1 MEIKTMKLTDLIPY
15 ENNPRNNDGAVEYVA
30 NSISQ
35 FGFKVPI
42 VVDKNN
48 VIVAGHTRYLAA
60 ERLGLDEVPVIIAD
74 DLTDKQ
80 IKAYRLADNKTA
92 ERASW
97 DFEKLADEIADLEMD
112 FNLPDFGFG
121 EFELDVLKNGEEF
134 DEEEYDDLPAETAN
148 LGSKEDVT
156 TVTITAKT
164 EEEEEWLRN
173 ILCVDKLKKRFTCS
187 ELMEGE
193 A

>member
-30 NSISQ
+30 NSINQ

-97 DFEKLADEIADLEMD
+97 DFEKLTDEIADIEMD

-121 EFELDVLKNGEEF
+121 EFELDVLKNGEDF
-134 DEEEYDDLPAETAN
+134 DEEEFDDLPAETAKVN
-148 LGSKEDVT
+148 NQEDGV
-156 TVTITAKT
+156 TVTITAQT
-164 EEEEEWLRN
+164 EEEEEWLRS
-173 ILCVDKLKKRFTCS
+173 ILCVDKLKRKFTCS